1 MHLRRDTL
9 AHNLRCAQI
18 LKGKVDT
25 MKLET
30 LGQATKIHDLERV
43 LDQTKVDHE
52 LLKVAN
58 VDQAASINA
67 KDEEIGRIR
76 SSEDYYGRRAMLAEQ
91 KVV

>member
-1 MHLRRDTL
+1 
-9 AHNLRCAQI
+9 
-18 LKGKVDT
+18 

-30 LGQATKIHDLERV
+30 LGQATKIHDLERDHDLWFVKV
-43 LDQTKVDHE
+43 LDQTKVEHE

-76 SSEDYYGRRAMLAEQ
+76 SSEDHYGRRAMLAEQ